1 MGLERGTMSLDTV
14 LQEHKG
20 ATAEQVVFRV
30 IVKSGMDNQC

>member
-1 MGLERGTMSLDTV
+1 MPPHTV

-20 ATAEQVVFRV
+20 ALAEQAVFRV